1 MSDNLILC
9 LGREFGSG
17 GHDIGQLVAKK
28 LGIAY
33 YDKEILRQ
41 ASSESGIMEELFES
55 ADEKPQ
61 SSLLYSL
68 SLGTINGA
76 PAFSNYN
83 DYLTNDKLFSVQSDV
98 IRQMAKKG
106 DCLIV
111 GRCADYI
118 LRGEKRRLSIF
129 VHASLELR
137 IQRIAR
143 LRNLEEDAARA
154 LVKKTDKSRANYYEF
169 YTENS
174 WGSANTYDLCLD
186 SGRLGLEACAEI
198 LCAAARQL

>member
-1 MSDNLILC
+1 MSENLILC

-17 GHDIGQLVAKK
+17 GHDIGELVAKQ

-33 YDKEILRQ
+33 YSKEILRQ
-41 ASSESGIMEELFES
+41 AASESGIVEEMFEQ

-61 SSLLYSL
+61 NSLLYSL
-68 SLGTINGA
+68 SLGANGSA
-76 PAFSNYN
+76 PAFLNYN

-98 IRQMAKKG
+98 IRQMAEKG

-143 LRNLEEDAARA
+143 VRNLSEDAARA

-169 YTENS
+169 YTQNN

-186 SGRLGLEACAEI
+186 SGRLGPDACAQI
-198 LCAAARQL
+198 ICAAARQL